1 VAALALACGARS
13 ERADSDLATAEIIV
27 GNAQLEVE
35 VAATPA
41 ARSRGLMNRKSLPEE
56 RGMLFIFPDEQP
68 LSFWMRNTTIPLSI
82 AFASA
87 SGRIVRIADLEPLS
101 EALVPSGAPARF
113 ALEVNRG
120 WFERHG
126 VSEGD
131 AILSIPA
138 VEVD

>member
-13 ERADSDLATAEIIV
+13 ERADGDLATAEIIV